1 MTAISAASPERLA
14 GYQRAGDA
22 ATVRVEAA
30 ARYIEAALGPFRA
43 RCVEYPLYATEQL
56 EARLFAH
63 ALHESELVGH
73 VAATAR
79 AFQAADSGWL
89 GLLLP
94 GLMRAWRQR
103 EQRGRDAP
111 RHLSRVLTDELHRRL
126 VPNMPEP
133 SLTQIVA
140 GYKSTHWNRAAL
152 RLIIIARSTN
162 QQFEQRGSRWP
173 LALPQLVQAFAL
185 PSVFCGAE
193 IASLIVVG
201 DLLRWGT
208 QPIDAPNDLLY
219 LTLQGLW
226 YESMAHIDPRLFQA
240 LSAELDR
247 LNLQTCAELGRC
259 APTGR
264 PEDHAER
271 VVDAQTG
278 ALDVT
283 VGAVFELS
291 GSSDAPFA
299 PQVAESMR
307 GDHSAISYQPGEQVR
322 LERLNASRG
331 DYRISIAGLDPQQ
344 PGALNNFEAVA
355 LTAGGVAEGNHY
367 YEEVRARFLAD
378 LERIPPGSVLH
389 LQGHSMGGGMCM
401 LLRDDPLVQ
410 AQLSAAGVVV
420 GSLITFGAVR
430 PAGPAGADQRRA
442 RGDPFAHAEERH
454 YVNSDDSL
462 ARNVGAGHAGRA
474 NVILLDNGAV
484 DEPAAAHGNYDDP
497 EIYAGL
503 PPELQRMPFEVDP
516 ESHTVYAPL
525 ADLPRQAD
533 E

>member
-1 MTAISAASPERLA
+1 MTATSAASPESLA
-14 GYQRAGDA
+14 IYQRAGEA

-30 ARYIEAALGPFRA
+30 ARALAAALGPFRA
-43 RCVEYPLYATEQL
+43 RCVEYPVHATEQL
-56 EARLFAH
+56 DARLFAH
-63 ALHESELVGH
+63 SFQESELASQ
-73 VAATAR
+73 VAGIAR
-79 AFQAADSGWL
+79 AFQAADGGWM
-89 GLLLP
+89 GMLLP
-94 GLMRAWRQR
+94 SFMRAWSQR
-103 EQRGRDAP
+103 EQHGRDAP
-111 RHLSRVLTDELHRRL
+111 RHLSRVLIDELYRRL

-140 GYKSTHWNRAAL
+140 GYKSTSWNRAAL

-173 LALPQLVQAFAL
+173 LALPQLVQVFAL
-185 PSVFCGAE
+185 PSIFCGIE
-193 IASLIVVG
+193 VLGLIAVG
-201 DLLRWGT
+201 DLLRWDT
-208 QPIDAPNDLLY
+208 QPIDAPSDLLH
-219 LTLQGLW
+219 LMLQGLW
-226 YESMAHIDPRLFQA
+226 YESMAHTDLRLFRA

-247 LNLQTCAELGRC
+247 LNLQTCAELDRC
-259 APTGR
+259 APMGR

-271 VVDAQTG
+271 VVDAQSG

-307 GDHSAISYQPGEQVR
+307 GEHSAISYQPGEQVR
-322 LERLNASRG
+322 LEQLNASGG
-331 DYRISIAGLDPQQ
+331 DYRISIAGLDPQK

-389 LQGHSMGGGMCM
+389 MQGHSMGGGMCM

-430 PAGPAGADQRRA
+430 PAGPAGADQRRE
-442 RGDPFAHAEERH
+442 RDDPFAHAEERH

-462 ARNVGAGHAGRA
+462 ARNVGAGHAGFA
-474 NVILLDNGAV
+474 NVILLDNGEV
-484 DEPAAAHGNYDDP
+484 DEPAMAHGNYDDP
-497 EIYAGL
+497 AIYGDL

-516 ESHTVYAPL
+516 ESHTVYAPM
-525 ADLPRQAD
+525 AALPRQAD

>member
-1 MTAISAASPERLA
+1 
-14 GYQRAGDA
+14 
-22 ATVRVEAA
+22 
-30 ARYIEAALGPFRA
+30 
-43 RCVEYPLYATEQL
+43 
-56 EARLFAH
+56 
-63 ALHESELVGH
+63 
-73 VAATAR
+73 
-79 AFQAADSGWL
+79 
-89 GLLLP
+89 
-94 GLMRAWRQR
+94 
-103 EQRGRDAP
+103 
-111 RHLSRVLTDELHRRL
+111 
-126 VPNMPEP
+126 
-133 SLTQIVA
+133 
-140 GYKSTHWNRAAL
+140 
-152 RLIIIARSTN
+152 
-162 QQFEQRGSRWP
+162 
-173 LALPQLVQAFAL
+173 
-185 PSVFCGAE
+185 
-193 IASLIVVG
+193 
-201 DLLRWGT
+201 
-208 QPIDAPNDLLY
+208 
-219 LTLQGLW
+219 
-226 YESMAHIDPRLFQA
+226 
-240 LSAELDR
+240 
-247 LNLQTCAELGRC
+247 
-259 APTGR
+259 
-264 PEDHAER
+264 
-271 VVDAQTG
+271 
-278 ALDVT
+278 
-283 VGAVFELS
+283 
-291 GSSDAPFA
+291 
-299 PQVAESMR
+299 
-307 GDHSAISYQPGEQVR
+307 VR

-430 PAGPAGADQRRA
+430 PAGAAGVGQRRE

-497 EIYAGL
+497 AIYAGL
-503 PPELQRMPFEVDP
+503 PPELQRMPLEVDP

-525 ADLPRQAD
+525 AALPRQAD